1 MAAKTSKTSRS
12 TSKKTAKTKT
22 ATSTKKIAAA
32 KKTAAKK
39 SAAVKKTTSKK
50 KTTKPTAK
58 PTVKKTPK
66 PAAKTTKKKTTVTKK
81 KNTRGKKSARLTDL
95 HDKLIQEREKLL
107 ATLDSGNARL
117 SEMSGHGDL
126 VDQSNDFREREIMM
140 GMAEHDRER
149 LVAINEALVLVEQ
162 GTYGI
167 CAMCEEEIPE
177 ARLLAVPTAKYCV
190 NCQSKVETG
199 GL

>member
-1 MAAKTSKTSRS
+1 MK
-12 TSKKTAKTKT
+12 
-22 ATSTKKIAAA
+22 
-32 KKTAAKK
+32 KK
-39 SAAVKKTTSKK
+39 SAA
-50 KTTKPTAK
+50 
-58 PTVKKTPK
+58 
-66 PAAKTTKKKTTVTKK
+66 
-81 KNTRGKKSARLTDL
+81 RGKKSARLTHL
-95 HDKLIQEREKLL
+95 HDKLIQERENLL
-107 ATLDSGNARL
+107 ATLDNGNARL

-126 VDQSNDFREREIMM
+126 VDQSNDFRERELMM

-149 LVAINEALVLVEQ
+149 LVAINEALVLVEE
-162 GTYGI
+162 GSYGI